1 MPRAMP
7 SPSPSVAKP
16 RSPAVAKRRPR
27 VSTGRQR
34 LSPAEREIIAYF
46 APWGEV
52 LGVPPSVA
60 QIYGLLFASGAP
72 LDSEEIRARLA
83 ASKGSVSQ
91 GLRFL
96 RERKLVVPVAAGAA
110 RRERFEAVASPG
122 LFVQTQLRDE
132 VLPRLDAGAAR
143 LDSLKAA
150 VAGDA
155 ELAARV
161 ARLDG
166 WNRRGRELLP
176 MLLNLLGG

>member
-1 MPRAMP
+1 MHSPR
-7 SPSPSVAKP
+7 PSVAKS
-16 RSPAVAKRRPR
+16 RSPSVSKRRPR
-27 VSTGRQR
+27 ASAGGSA
-34 LSPAEREIIAYF
+34 LSPAERGIIAYF

-72 LDSEEIRARLA
+72 LDSEEIRVRLA

-96 RERKLVVPVAAGAA
+96 RDRKLIVVAPAVGTV

-132 VLPRLDAGAAR
+132 VLPRLEAGSAR
-143 LDSLKAA
+143 LDSLRSA
-150 VAGDA
+150 VSGDPA
-155 ELAARV
+155 LAARV
-161 ARLDG
+161 AKLDG

>member
-1 MPRAMP
+1 MSLKPKSAAK
-7 SPSPSVAKP
+7 SVSRTAP
-16 RSPAVAKRRPR
+16 KRRPR
-27 VSTGRQR
+27 PASGTTA
-34 LSPAEREIIAYF
+34 LTEAEREIIAYF

-60 QIYGLLFASGAP
+60 QIYGLLFASGVP
-72 LDSEEIRARLA
+72 LDAEEIRARLA

-96 RERKLVVPVAAGAA
+96 RDRRLVTLAPADGG
-110 RRERFEAVASPG
+110 RRERFAAVVAPG

-132 VLPRLDAGAAR
+132 VLPRLETGAAR
-143 LDSLKAA
+143 LQSLKAA
-150 VAGDA
+150 VADDA